1 MLSIIYSKLSFL
13 FLIFPTV
20 VNNFQHG
27 TRYRDS
33 STLSTHLPD
42 HFVTFEVMA
51 AVSELQSQKKLCW
64 HLGFVLKVLNESIGW
79 NSKQNSRQL
88 ELQITQDTDQNS
100 LQYIQTARRK
110 VNTYWKRKKKPC
122 KWSRK
127 NNQWTRW
134 CFYKFLL
141 VGGKIAR

>member
-1 MLSIIYSKLSFL
+1 MLSIIYNKLSFL

-64 HLGFVLKVLNESIGW
+64 HLGFVLKVLNEPIGW

-100 LQYIQTARRK
+100 LQYIHPNIK
-110 VNTYWKRKKKPC
+110 EKSEHILEEKKTHVSDLERIISGPGDVFI
-122 KWSRK
+122 SS
-127 NNQWTRW
+127 
-134 CFYKFLL
+134 Y
-141 VGGKIAR
+141 